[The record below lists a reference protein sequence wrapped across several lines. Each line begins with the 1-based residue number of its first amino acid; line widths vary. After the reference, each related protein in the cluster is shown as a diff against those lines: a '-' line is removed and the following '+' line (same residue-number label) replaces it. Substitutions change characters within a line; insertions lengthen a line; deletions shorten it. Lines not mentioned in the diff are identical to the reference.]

1 MKPYKRLLYYAITV
15 RHPFPGKPPLQ
26 VAEYIASDHSKD
38 SLIFFISHVNKYV
51 RSMPSH
57 SSPIFPKIIVRD
69 FSLAIVGAVLD
80 SFNKI
85 NLLDYLDKCYK
96 ILKEE
101 REEYLNTIPVIC
113 SGHLIRAIKRF
124 TENAVLCCK
133 NKTLKN
139 VFMKIMGRLIMTKQF
154 EILDRLGRSTL
165 VVLTTKYIS
174 KDYLNHF
181 HIVEKAIN
189 NFNFEPL
196 HEQLTDEDEIDFHKP
211 DNTRHQRHSER
222 KAGTAIEIF

>member
-1 MKPYKRLLYYAITV
+1 
-15 RHPFPGKPPLQ
+15 
-26 VAEYIASDHSKD
+26 
-38 SLIFFISHVNKYV
+38 
-51 RSMPSH
+51 
-57 SSPIFPKIIVRD
+57 
-69 FSLAIVGAVLD
+69 
-80 SFNKI
+80 
-85 NLLDYLDKCYK
+85 
-96 ILKEE
+96 
-101 REEYLNTIPVIC
+101 
-113 SGHLIRAIKRF
+113 
-124 TENAVLCCK
+124 
-133 NKTLKN
+133 
-139 VFMKIMGRLIMTKQF
+139 MGRLIMTKQF

-174 KDYLNHF
+174 KDYLNHL